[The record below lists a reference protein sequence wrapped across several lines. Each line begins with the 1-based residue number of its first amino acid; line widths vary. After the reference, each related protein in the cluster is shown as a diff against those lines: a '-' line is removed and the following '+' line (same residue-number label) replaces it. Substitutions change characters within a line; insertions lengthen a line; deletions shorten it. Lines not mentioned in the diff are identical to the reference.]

1 MKVKMLRDKNGE
13 KEAQLSAQTDVKGG
27 GAAPGVDA
35 LTQKFR
41 SSCWSISDGDQESTK
56 PQRGIKLRPEGAAWD
71 EDTEGRGDPEKY
83 LLHVTDFVFL
93 SRLQN
98 RLCSDAGTTDSQ
110 ISEGTRTCIHT
121 FITNLQTYCGQ
132 RGSTSLH
139 VYHVEHAA
147 SGAGK
152 RETRES
158 HGVFMPLLRS
168 DTGDNTHVSLARMSH
183 WEIEKQLFD
192 EYYY

>member
-1 MKVKMLRDKNGE
+1 M
-13 KEAQLSAQTDVKGG
+13 
-27 GAAPGVDA
+27 
-35 LTQKFR
+35 
-41 SSCWSISDGDQESTK
+41 
-56 PQRGIKLRPEGAAWD
+56 RPEGAAWD

-110 ISEGTRTCIHT
+110 ISEGTHTCIHT

-139 VYHVEHAA
+139 VHHVEHAA

-183 WEIEKQLFD
+183 WEIEKQRFD

>member
-1 MKVKMLRDKNGE
+1 M
-13 KEAQLSAQTDVKGG
+13 
-27 GAAPGVDA
+27 
-35 LTQKFR
+35 
-41 SSCWSISDGDQESTK
+41 
-56 PQRGIKLRPEGAAWD
+56 RPEGAAWD

-83 LLHVTDFVFL
+83 LLHVADFVFL

-110 ISEGTRTCIHT
+110 ISEGTHTCIHT
-121 FITNLQTYCGQ
+121 FITNLQTCCGQ

-139 VYHVEHAA
+139 VYHVEHTA

-183 WEIEKQLFD
+183 WEIEKQRFD
-192 EYYY
+192 EY